1 MGKLNLSIAINLLTQ
16 GVSRGAQ
23 QVQNTFKKL
32 KSSITSTLGNLGIG
46 LGLGSFFTSMVN
58 AGRSFEDAMARVR
71 AVSNAAGSDF
81 RKMREEAIKMGANT
95 KYSATE
101 AANALENLTRNGLS
115 AADAT
120 AALSKNL
127 EFAQAN
133 SIELAMGADIL
144 TNTMNEFGL
153 KVSDLGKISDILSS
167 TAAHSATNVELLG
180 DALTNAAPLA
190 QNCGIGIQETNA
202 ALGTLANVGIK
213 GADAGTALR
222 QFFLGLSHDTP
233 QGSKALAKYGL
244 VINQT
249 TLQAEGLQ
257 KTLEKMSKSGIG
269 RDNNALSDVFGSRA
283 FAGAASLINNYDK
296 FVSMN
301 KTLAQSSGETSRMF
315 GQSTGV
321 MENDIKSLQSA
332 WEHFQ
337 IMFFDSS
344 ETMFTAPV
352 EALTAFVRFA
362 ANNLSTLA
370 SAIIAIFGGIKLSKW
385 FGELKAAFSG
395 AASASVKAMKT
406 AHAKVLALQR
416 ERVRIEKQVGTLSA
430 SIAKATGEEK
440 IYYET
445 LYQQKKRELEANG
458 IATQK
463 AMAAESVAIQRAAQM
478 QTLTGWRATWASIKA
493 GFASMGKAI
502 KGVFAS
508 IKWMAIIE
516 AIMEIVSGVGRIIKM
531 WRGAK
536 GIVKDYN
543 AEIAKSSHSQEITQ
557 LEQLQ
562 RRLNENKNN
571 QKVIPHIIAEVNK
584 ALGTSYTR
592 YQDVNKALT
601 EKIRLLKQAA
611 EIEGAQRAITDLE
624 QNNAEILA
632 RQGVGSGEELTAKGQ
647 KTYPHGRNGFN
658 FNKEAWGDTFKYF
671 FGGLT
676 GQHSVYTD
684 LGQYREN
691 SQAIGIL
698 QKRLDGLVNQTT
710 TATPS
715 AGGGNAV
722 DTKTDPSAG
731 GGNTANTKTDPLVEE
746 YEQTVKSYNEQM
758 RKLNAQL
765 AAGYITTSE
774 YLQNL
779 RDLNR
784 ETVIDIAAS
793 KNVKLTQ
800 SAFAASIA
808 KAVKEEPSDT
818 LIKFN
823 EITEE
828 LSQKE
833 KEFQTGLDNGIESAD
848 TLTDGLRE
856 AYLSAIRAASSLDG
870 LSDSQKG
877 MVNGW
882 RTQLTMLQT
891 PAVTAGR
898 DKTFDYKKT
907 KKEKLELDLDDA
919 KSQLQELEEK
929 AKDSFGV
936 LDAEIERLRKK
947 KVSLSE
953 ALKLEELREDVGR
966 LKRETFDNLFEPFD
980 NLDSIKDSVQSLIET
995 INSPNTDGW
1004 EKFIAILQTLKN
1016 VIDGMLDAVDSI
1028 KQIKEAFAS
1037 LKQAKEAEAAA
1048 DTQTKGVEV
1057 ANAKKKSAAAETASE
1072 VKQAKA
1078 KGDVAAN
1085 TAEAASGAAASAAEL
1100 PFPANIIAIGA
1111 AISTVMSLM
1120 ASLKHF
1126 AGGGIVQGNPFDRSI
1141 AAVSDGEMI
1150 LNGGQQRNLWR
1161 AIRTGNFGGGGVTE
1175 VVLRAHGRDLVG
1187 VLKNQNNKMGRI

>member
-23 QVQNTFKKL
+23 QVKNTFKKL

-81 RKMREEAIKMGANT
+81 RKMRDEAVKMGANT

-296 FVSMN
+296 FVTMN

-321 MENDIKSLQSA
+321 MENDIKSLESA

-385 FGELKAAFSG
+385 FGELKAASAG

-508 IKWMAIIE
+508 IKLMVIIE
-516 AIMEIVSGVGRIIKM
+516 AIMEIVSGVGRIIKL

-543 AEIAKSSHSQEITQ
+543 AEIAKSSHTQEITQ

-592 YQDVNKALT
+592 YQDINKALT
-601 EKIRLLKQAA
+601 EKIQLLKKAA
-611 EIEGAQRAITDLE
+611 EIEGVQRAISDLE
-624 QNNAEILA
+624 QKNSEILG
-632 RQGVGSGEELTAKGQ
+632 RQGVGSGEELHNKF
-647 KTYPHGRNGFN
+647 NGIYRPDGTSSSIG
-658 FNKEAWGDTFKYF
+658 AYWGDTFKYY

-676 GQHSVYTD
+676 GQHSLLADTKRYD
-684 LGQYREN
+684 DN
-691 SQAIGIL
+691 SRAIGIL
-698 QKRLDGLVNQTT
+698 EKRLDGIWDKQTT
-710 TATPS
+710 ATSHGETPTHTATATPS
-715 AGGGNAV
+715 AGGGNTGN
-722 DTKTDPSAG
+722 TKTDPS
-731 GGNTANTKTDPLVEE
+731 VEE
-746 YEQTVKSYNEQM
+746 YEQTVSNYNEQL
-758 RKLNAQL
+758 RKLKAQL

-784 ETVIDIAAS
+784 ETAIDIAAS

-833 KEFQTGLDNGIESAD
+833 KEFQAGLDNGIESAD
-848 TLTDGLRE
+848 TLTDGLRD

-907 KKEKLELDLDDA
+907 KKEKLELDLDEA

-936 LDAEIERLRKK
+936 LDAEIEKLRKK

-953 ALKLEELREDVGR
+953 ALKLEELREDVKR
-966 LKRETFDNLFEPFD
+966 LRRETFDSLFEPFE
-980 NLDSIKDSVQSLIET
+980 NLDNIKDSVQGLIET

-1004 EKFIAILQTLKN
+1004 EKFIAILQTLKS
-1016 VIDGMLDAVDSI
+1016 VIDGMVDTVDSI
-1028 KQIKEAFAS
+1028 NKIEEAFTS
-1037 LKQAKEAEAAA
+1037 LKGAKEAEALA
-1048 DTQTKGVEV
+1048 DTKGTDTEVE
-1057 ANAKKKSAAAETASE
+1057 NASAKSTAAAASAAAAATSAGTE
-1072 VKQAKA
+1072 
-1078 KGDVAAN
+1078 VAAN
-1085 TAEAASGAAASAAEL
+1085 TASAASSAAKGAAEL
-1100 PFPANIIAIGA
+1100 PFPANIIAIAGA
-1111 AISTVMSLM
+1111 ITSVLGIM

-1187 VLKNQNNKMGRI
+1187 VLKNQNNKMGKI

>member
-321 MENDIKSLQSA
+321 MENDIKSLESA

-385 FGELKAAFSG
+385 FGELKAASAS

-416 ERVRIEKQVGTLSA
+416 ERVRIEKQVGALSA

-463 AMAAESVAIQRAAQM
+463 AMAAESVAIQRASQM

-543 AEIAKSSHSQEITQ
+543 AEIAKSSHTQEITQ

-562 RRLNENKNN
+562 RRLNENKKN
-571 QKVIPHIIAEVNK
+571 QKAIPPIIAEVNK

-611 EIEGAQRAITDLE
+611 EIEGVQRAITDLE
-624 QNNAEILA
+624 QKNSEILA
-632 RQGVGSGEELTAKGQ
+632 RQGVSSEAELKGQ
-647 KTYPHGRNGFN
+647 FDKT
-658 FNKEAWGDTFKYF
+658 KEFGAGVKDFFKWT
-671 FGGLT
+671 FGGLF
-676 GQHSVYTD
+676 GKHSVAAD
-684 LGQYREN
+684 WKRFKNNNEAKGVLE
-691 SQAIGIL
+691 
-698 QKRLDGLVNQTT
+698 KRLDGLVKQST

-722 DTKTDPSAG
+722 DTKTTPSG
-731 GGNTANTKTDPLVEE
+731 GGGNTKTDPLVEE
-746 YEQTVKSYNEQM
+746 YEQTVKNYNEQL
-758 RKLNAQL
+758 RKLKAQL

-774 YLQNL
+774 YLQSL

-784 ETVIDIAAS
+784 ETAIDIAAS
-793 KNVKLTQ
+793 KNSKLTQ
-800 SAFAASIA
+800 SKFAASIA

-848 TLTDGLRE
+848 TLTDGLRD

-882 RTQLTMLQT
+882 RTQLTLLQT

-907 KKEKLELDLDDA
+907 KREKLELDLDEA

-936 LDAEIERLRKK
+936 LDAEIERMRKK

-1028 KQIKEAFAS
+1028 KQIEEAFAS
-1037 LKQAKEAEAAA
+1037 LKQAKEVEAAA
-1048 DTQTKGVEV
+1048 DTRTTGVEV
-1057 ANAKKKSAAAETASE
+1057 ANAATKSAAAATASG
-1072 VKQAKA
+1072 VKQATA
-1078 KGDVAAN
+1078 AGDVAAN

-1111 AISTVMSLM
+1111 AIATVMSLM

-1187 VLKNQNNKMGRI
+1187 VLKNQNNKMGKI

>member
-81 RKMREEAIKMGANT
+81 RKMREEAVKMGANT

-321 MENDIKSLQSA
+321 MENDIKSLESA

-385 FGELKAAFSG
+385 FGELKAASAG
-395 AASASVKAMKT
+395 AASASVKSMKT

-516 AIMEIVSGVGRIIKM
+516 AIMEIVSGIGRIIKL

-536 GIVKDYN
+536 SIVKDYN
-543 AEIAKSSHSQEITQ
+543 AEIAKSSHTQEITQ

-571 QKVIPHIIAEVNK
+571 QKAIPPIIAEVNK

-611 EIEGAQRAITDLE
+611 EIEGVQRAITDLE
-624 QNNAEILA
+624 QKNSEILA
-632 RQGVGSGEELTAKGQ
+632 RQGVSSEAELKGQ
-647 KTYPHGRNGFN
+647 FDKT
-658 FNKEAWGDTFKYF
+658 KEFGAGVKDFFKWT
-671 FGGLT
+671 FGGLF
-676 GQHSVYTD
+676 GKHSVAAD
-684 LGQYREN
+684 WKRFKNNNEAKGVLE
-691 SQAIGIL
+691 
-698 QKRLDGLVNQTT
+698 KRLDGLVKQST

-722 DTKTDPSAG
+722 DTKTTPSGG
-731 GGNTANTKTDPLVEE
+731 GGNTKTDSLVEE
-746 YEQTVKSYNEQM
+746 YEQTVKSYNEQL
-758 RKLNAQL
+758 RKLKAQL

-784 ETVIDIAAS
+784 ETAIDIVSS
-793 KNVKLTQ
+793 KNAKLKQ
-800 SAFAASIA
+800 SAFAESIA

-833 KEFQTGLDNGIESAD
+833 KEFQAGLDNGIESAD

-882 RTQLTMLQT
+882 RTQLTLLQT

-907 KKEKLELDLDDA
+907 KREKLELDLDEA

-936 LDAEIERLRKK
+936 LDAEIERMRKK

-966 LKRETFDNLFEPFD
+966 LKRETFDNLFEPFN

-1028 KQIKEAFAS
+1028 KQIEEAFAS

-1048 DTQTKGVEV
+1048 DTKTTGVEV
-1057 ANAKKKSAAAETASE
+1057 TNTENMSAAAETALG
-1072 VKQAKA
+1072 VKKA
-1078 KGDVAAN
+1078 AAEGDVAAN
-1085 TAEAASGAAASAAEL
+1085 TAKAASGAAASASEL

-1111 AISTVMSLM
+1111 AIATVMSLM

-1187 VLKNQNNKMGRI
+1187 VLKNQNNKMGKI

>member
-81 RKMREEAIKMGANT
+81 RKMREEAVKMGANT

-296 FVSMN
+296 FVTMN
-301 KTLAQSSGETSRMF
+301 KTLAQSGGETSRMF

-321 MENDIKSLQSA
+321 MENDIKSLESA

-385 FGELKAAFSG
+385 FGELKAASAS

-430 SIAKATGEEK
+430 NIAKATGEEK

-478 QTLTGWRATWASIKA
+478 QTLTGWRATWASIKS

-508 IKWMAIIE
+508 IKWMVIIE

-571 QKVIPHIIAEVNK
+571 QKAIPPIIAEVNK
-584 ALGTSYTR
+584 ALGTSYSR

-611 EIEGAQRAITDLE
+611 EIEGVQRAITDLE

-632 RQGVGSGEELTAKGQ
+632 RQGVGSGEELTTKVQ

-671 FGGLT
+671 FGGMT
-676 GQHSVYTD
+676 GQHSVYAD
-684 LGQYREN
+684 SGLYREN
-691 SQAIGIL
+691 SKAIGIL
-698 QKRLDGLVNQTT
+698 QKRLDGLVKQSTP
-710 TATPS
+710 AAPS
-715 AGGGNAV
+715 ASGGNTV

-731 GGNTANTKTDPLVEE
+731 GGNTGNTKTDPLVEE
-746 YEQTVKSYNEQM
+746 YEQTVKSYNEQL
-758 RKLNAQL
+758 RKLKAQL

-784 ETVIDIAAS
+784 ETAIDIASS

-808 KAVKEEPSDT
+808 KAVKEEPGDT

-833 KEFQTGLDNGIESAD
+833 KEFQAGLDNGIESAD

-882 RTQLTMLQT
+882 RTQLTLLQT

-907 KKEKLELDLDDA
+907 KREKLELDLDEA

-936 LDAEIERLRKK
+936 LDTEIERLRKK

-966 LKRETFDNLFEPFD
+966 LKRETFDNLFEPFN

-1028 KQIKEAFAS
+1028 KQIEEAFAS

-1048 DTQTKGVEV
+1048 DTQTTGVEV
-1057 ANAKKKSAAAETASE
+1057 ANAATKSAAAATASG
-1072 VKQAKA
+1072 VKQATA
-1078 KGDVAAN
+1078 AGDVAAN

-1111 AISTVMSLM
+1111 AIATVMSLM

-1187 VLKNQNNKMGRI
+1187 VLKNQNNKMGKI

>member
-23 QVQNTFKKL
+23 QVKDTFKKL

-385 FGELKAAFSG
+385 FGELKAASAS

-416 ERVRIEKQVGTLSA
+416 ERVRIEKQVSTLSA

-536 GIVKDYN
+536 GIVEDYN

-562 RRLNENKNN
+562 RRLNENKRN
-571 QKVIPHIIAEVNK
+571 QKAIPPIIAEVNK

-611 EIEGAQRAITDLE
+611 EIEGVQRAITDLE
-624 QNNAEILA
+624 QKNSEILA
-632 RQGVGSGEELTAKGQ
+632 RQGVSSEAELKGQ
-647 KTYPHGRNGFN
+647 FDKT
-658 FNKEAWGDTFKYF
+658 KEFGAGVKDFFKWT
-671 FGGLT
+671 FGGLF
-676 GQHSVYTD
+676 GKHSVAAD
-684 LGQYREN
+684 WKRFKNNNEAKGVLE
-691 SQAIGIL
+691 
-698 QKRLDGLVNQTT
+698 KRLDGLVKQST

-715 AGGGNAV
+715 AGGGNTV

-746 YEQTVKSYNEQM
+746 YEQTVKNYNEQL
-758 RKLNAQL
+758 RKLKAQL

-784 ETVIDIAAS
+784 ETAIDIAAS

-833 KEFQTGLDNGIESAD
+833 KEFQAGLDNGIESAD
-848 TLTDGLRE
+848 TLTDGLRD

-907 KKEKLELDLDDA
+907 KKEKLELDLDEA

-966 LKRETFDNLFEPFD
+966 LRREAFDNLFEPFN

-1016 VIDGMLDAVDSI
+1016 VIDGMMDAVDSI
-1028 KQIKEAFAS
+1028 KQIEEAFAS

-1048 DTQTKGVEV
+1048 DTQTTGVEV
-1057 ANAKKKSAAAETASE
+1057 ANAATKSAAAATASG
-1072 VKQAKA
+1072 VKQATA
-1078 KGDVAAN
+1078 AGDVAAN

-1111 AISTVMSLM
+1111 AIATVMSLM

-1187 VLKNQNNKMGRI
+1187 VLKNQNNKMGKI

>member
-81 RKMREEAIKMGANT
+81 RKMREEAVKMGANT

-296 FVSMN
+296 FVTMN
-301 KTLAQSSGETSRMF
+301 KTLAQSGGETSRMF

-321 MENDIKSLQSA
+321 MENDIKSLESA
-332 WEHFQ
+332 WEHFH

-385 FGELKAAFSG
+385 FGELKAASAS

-430 SIAKATGEEK
+430 NIAKATGEEK

-478 QTLTGWRATWASIKA
+478 QTLTGWRATWASIKS

-508 IKWMAIIE
+508 IKWMVIIE

-571 QKVIPHIIAEVNK
+571 QKAIPPIIAEVNK
-584 ALGTSYTR
+584 ALGTSYSR

-611 EIEGAQRAITDLE
+611 EIEGVQRAITDLE

-632 RQGVGSGEELTAKGQ
+632 RQGVGSGEELTTKVQ

-671 FGGLT
+671 FGGMT
-676 GQHSVYTD
+676 GQHSVYAD
-684 LGQYREN
+684 SGLYREN
-691 SQAIGIL
+691 SKAIGIL
-698 QKRLDGLVNQTT
+698 QMRLDGLVKQSTP
-710 TATPS
+710 AAPS
-715 AGGGNAV
+715 ASGGNTV

-731 GGNTANTKTDPLVEE
+731 GGNTGNTKTDPLVEE
-746 YEQTVKSYNEQM
+746 YEQTVKSYNEQL
-758 RKLNAQL
+758 RKLKAQL

-784 ETVIDIAAS
+784 ETAIDIASS

-808 KAVKEEPSDT
+808 KAVKEEPGDT

-833 KEFQTGLDNGIESAD
+833 KEFQAGLDNGIESAD

-882 RTQLTMLQT
+882 RTQLTLLQT

-907 KKEKLELDLDDA
+907 KREKLELDLDEA

-936 LDAEIERLRKK
+936 LDTEIERLRKK

-966 LKRETFDNLFEPFD
+966 LKRETFDNLFEPFN

-1028 KQIKEAFAS
+1028 KQIEEAFAS

-1048 DTQTKGVEV
+1048 DTQTTGVEV
-1057 ANAKKKSAAAETASE
+1057 ANAATKSAAAATASG
-1072 VKQAKA
+1072 VKQATA
-1078 KGDVAAN
+1078 AGDVAAN

-1111 AISTVMSLM
+1111 AIATVMSLM

-1187 VLKNQNNKMGRI
+1187 VLKNQNNKMGKI

>member
-81 RKMREEAIKMGANT
+81 RKMREEAVKMGANT

-296 FVSMN
+296 FVTMN
-301 KTLAQSSGETSRMF
+301 KTLAQSGGETSRMF

-321 MENDIKSLQSA
+321 MENDIKSLESA

-385 FGELKAAFSG
+385 FGELKAASAS

-430 SIAKATGEEK
+430 NIAKATGEEK

-478 QTLTGWRATWASIKA
+478 QTLTGWRATWASIKS

-508 IKWMAIIE
+508 IKWMVIIE

-571 QKVIPHIIAEVNK
+571 QKAIPPIIAEVNK
-584 ALGTSYTR
+584 ALGTSYSR

-611 EIEGAQRAITDLE
+611 EIEGVQRAITDLE

-632 RQGVGSGEELTAKGQ
+632 RQGVGSGEELTTKVQ

-671 FGGLT
+671 FGGMT
-676 GQHSVYTD
+676 GQHSVYAD
-684 LGQYREN
+684 SGLYREN
-691 SQAIGIL
+691 SKAIGIL
-698 QKRLDGLVNQTT
+698 QKRLDGLVKQSTP
-710 TATPS
+710 AAPS
-715 AGGGNAV
+715 ASGGNTV

-731 GGNTANTKTDPLVEE
+731 GGNTGNTKTDPLVEE
-746 YEQTVKSYNEQM
+746 YEQTVKSYNEQL
-758 RKLNAQL
+758 RKLKAQL

-784 ETVIDIAAS
+784 ETAIDIASS

-808 KAVKEEPSDT
+808 KAVKEEPGDT

-833 KEFQTGLDNGIESAD
+833 KEFQAGLDNGIESAD

-882 RTQLTMLQT
+882 RTQLTLLQT

-907 KKEKLELDLDDA
+907 KREKLELDLDEA

-936 LDAEIERLRKK
+936 LDTEIERLRKK

-966 LKRETFDNLFEPFD
+966 LKSETFDNLFEPFN

-1028 KQIKEAFAS
+1028 KQIEEAFAS

-1048 DTQTKGVEV
+1048 DTQTTGVEV
-1057 ANAKKKSAAAETASE
+1057 ANAATKSAAAATASG
-1072 VKQAKA
+1072 VKQATA
-1078 KGDVAAN
+1078 AGDVAAN

-1111 AISTVMSLM
+1111 AIATVMSLM

-1187 VLKNQNNKMGRI
+1187 VLKNQNNKMGKI

>member
-115 AADAT
+115 AADAA

-144 TNTMNEFGL
+144 TNTMNEFGM

-296 FVSMN
+296 FVTMN

-321 MENDIKSLQSA
+321 MENDIKSLESA

-362 ANNLSTLA
+362 ANNLATLA

-385 FGELKAAFSG
+385 FGELKAASAS

-416 ERVRIEKQVGTLSA
+416 ERVRIEKQVASLSA

-458 IATQK
+458 ISTQK

-508 IKWMAIIE
+508 IKWMVIIE

-536 GIVKDYN
+536 GIVEDYN

-571 QKVIPHIIAEVNK
+571 QKAIPPIIAEVNK

-611 EIEGAQRAITDLE
+611 EIEGVQRAITDLE

-632 RQGVGSGEELTAKGQ
+632 RQGVGSGEELKGQ
-647 KTYPHGRNGFN
+647 FDKVKHEFGANIKDF
-658 FNKEAWGDTFKYF
+658 FKWT
-671 FGGLT
+671 FGGLY
-676 GQHSVYTD
+676 GGHSVSADWKRYKNNNEAKD
-684 LGQYREN
+684 
-691 SQAIGIL
+691 IL
-698 QKRLDGLVNQTT
+698 QKRLDSLVKQSTP
-710 TATPS
+710 ADPS
-715 AGGGNAV
+715 ASGGNTV

-731 GGNTANTKTDPLVEE
+731 GGNTGNTMADPLVEE
-746 YEQTVKSYNEQM
+746 YEQTVKSYNEQL
-758 RKLNAQL
+758 RKLKAQL

-793 KNVKLTQ
+793 KNSKLTQ

-808 KAVKEEPSDT
+808 KAVNEEPSDS

-823 EITEE
+823 QITEE

-833 KEFQTGLDNGIESAD
+833 KEFQAGLDNGIESAD

-882 RTQLTMLQT
+882 RTQLTLLQT

-907 KKEKLELDLDDA
+907 KREKLELDLDEA

-936 LDAEIERLRKK
+936 LDTEIERLRKK

-966 LKRETFDNLFEPFD
+966 LKRETFDNLFEPFN

-1028 KQIKEAFAS
+1028 KQIEEAFAS

-1048 DTQTKGVEV
+1048 DTQTTGVEV
-1057 ANAKKKSAAAETASE
+1057 ANAATKSAAAATASG
-1072 VKQAKA
+1072 VKQATA
-1078 KGDVAAN
+1078 AGDVAAN

-1111 AISTVMSLM
+1111 AIATVMSLM

-1187 VLKNQNNKMGRI
+1187 VLKNQNNKMGKI

>member
-321 MENDIKSLQSA
+321 MENDIKSLESA

-385 FGELKAAFSG
+385 FGELKAASAS
-395 AASASVKAMKT
+395 AASASVKSMKT

-416 ERVRIEKQVGTLSA
+416 ERVRIEKQVGALSA

-463 AMAAESVAIQRAAQM
+463 AMAAESVAIQRASQM

-543 AEIAKSSHSQEITQ
+543 AEIAKSSHTQEITQ

-562 RRLNENKNN
+562 RRLNENKKN
-571 QKVIPHIIAEVNK
+571 QKAIPPIIAEVNK

-611 EIEGAQRAITDLE
+611 EIEGVQRAITDLE
-624 QNNAEILA
+624 QKNSEILA
-632 RQGVGSGEELTAKGQ
+632 RQGVSSEAELKGQ
-647 KTYPHGRNGFN
+647 FDKT
-658 FNKEAWGDTFKYF
+658 KEFGAGVKDFFKWT
-671 FGGLT
+671 FGGLF
-676 GQHSVYTD
+676 GKHSVAAD
-684 LGQYREN
+684 WKRFKNNNEAKGVLE
-691 SQAIGIL
+691 
-698 QKRLDGLVNQTT
+698 KRLDGLVKQST

-722 DTKTDPSAG
+722 DTKTTPSG
-731 GGNTANTKTDPLVEE
+731 GGGNTKTDPLVEE
-746 YEQTVKSYNEQM
+746 YEQTVKNYNEQL
-758 RKLNAQL
+758 RKLKAQL

-774 YLQNL
+774 YLQSL

-784 ETVIDIAAS
+784 ETAIDIAAS
-793 KNVKLTQ
+793 KNSKLTQ
-800 SAFAASIA
+800 SKFAASIA

-848 TLTDGLRE
+848 TLTDGLRD

-882 RTQLTMLQT
+882 RTQLTLLQT

-907 KKEKLELDLDDA
+907 KREKLELDLDEA

-936 LDAEIERLRKK
+936 LDAEIERMRKK

-1028 KQIKEAFAS
+1028 KQIEEAFAS
-1037 LKQAKEAEAAA
+1037 LKQAKEVEAAA
-1048 DTQTKGVEV
+1048 DTRTTGVEV
-1057 ANAKKKSAAAETASE
+1057 ANAATKSAAAATASG
-1072 VKQAKA
+1072 VKQATA
-1078 KGDVAAN
+1078 AGDVAAN

-1111 AISTVMSLM
+1111 AIATVMSLM

-1187 VLKNQNNKMGRI
+1187 VLKNQNNKMGKI

>member
-81 RKMREEAIKMGANT
+81 RKMRDEAIKMGANT

-153 KVSDLGKISDILSS
+153 KVSDLGSISDILSS

-257 KTLEKMSKSGIG
+257 ATLEKMSKSGIG

-296 FVSMN
+296 FVTMN
-301 KTLAQSSGETSRMF
+301 KTLSQSSGETSRMF

-321 MENDIKSLQSA
+321 MENDIKSLESA

-362 ANNLSTLA
+362 ANNLSALA

-385 FGELKAAFSG
+385 FGELKAASAG
-395 AASASVKAMKT
+395 AASASVKSMKT

-416 ERVRIEKQVGTLSA
+416 ERLRIEKQISSLSA

-445 LYQQKKRELEANG
+445 LYHQKKRELDANG

-463 AMAAESVAIQRAAQM
+463 AMAAESVAIQRASQM
-478 QTLTGWRATWASIKA
+478 QTLTGWRATWASVKA

-508 IKWMAIIE
+508 IKWMAILE
-516 AIMEIVSGVGRIIKM
+516 AIMEIASGIGRIVKM

-536 GIVKDYN
+536 GIVEDYN

-571 QKVIPHIIAEVNK
+571 QKAIPPIIDAANK
-584 ALGTSYTR
+584 ALGTSYSR
-592 YQDVNKALT
+592 YEDVNNALR

-611 EIEGAQRAITDLE
+611 EIEGVQRAISDLE

-632 RQGVGSGEELTAKGQ
+632 RQGVGSGDELNQ
-647 KTYPHGRNGFN
+647 KLKKIYPHGKNGFN

-676 GQHSVYTD
+676 GQHSAYTD
-684 LGQYREN
+684 SGLYNEN
-691 SQAIGIL
+691 NKAIDIL
-698 QKRLDGLVNQTT
+698 EKRLDGLLANQTST
-710 TATPS
+710 TPKGGKPPHTDNPTPP
-715 AGGGNAV
+715 AGGGATGKSKS
-722 DTKTDPSAG
+722 DRLQD
-731 GGNTANTKTDPLVEE
+731 E
-746 YEQTVKSYNEQM
+746 YEQTVKSYNEQL
-758 RKLNAQL
+758 RKLEAQL
-765 AAGYITTSE
+765 AAGYVTTSE
-774 YLQNL
+774 YLQAL

-784 ETVIDIAAS
+784 ETAVDIAAS

-800 SAFAASIA
+800 SEFAASIA

-828 LSQKE
+828 LSRKE
-833 KEFQTGLDNGIESAD
+833 KEFQAGLDNGIESAD

-870 LSDSQKG
+870 LSESQKG
-877 MVNGW
+877 EVNGW

-891 PAVTAGR
+891 PTVTAGR

-907 KKEKLELDLDDA
+907 KREKLELDLDDA

-936 LDAEIERLRKK
+936 LDAEIEKLRKK

-953 ALKLEELREDVGR
+953 ALKLEELREDVKR
-966 LKRETFDNLFEPFD
+966 LRRETFDSLFEPFE
-980 NLDSIKDSVQSLIET
+980 NLDNIKDSVQGLIET

-1004 EKFIAILQTLKN
+1004 EKFIAILQTLKS
-1016 VIDGMLDAVDSI
+1016 VIDGMVDTVDSI
-1028 KQIKEAFAS
+1028 NKVEEAFAS
-1037 LKQAKEAEAAA
+1037 LKGAKEAEALA
-1048 DTQTKGVEV
+1048 DSKATDTEV
-1057 ANAKKKSAAAETASE
+1057 ANSAAKSTAAAASAAATAAGAGTE
-1072 VKQAKA
+1072 
-1078 KGDVAAN
+1078 VAAN
-1085 TAEAASGAAASAAEL
+1085 TASAASSAADGAAKL
-1100 PFPANIIAIGA
+1100 PFPANIIAIAGA
-1111 AISTVMSLM
+1111 ITSVLGIM

-1126 AGGGIVQGNPFDRSI
+1126 AGGGIFKGQPFDRSI

-1150 LNGGQQRNLWR
+1150 LNGSQQNNLWR
-1161 AIRTGNFGGGGVTE
+1161 AIKTGNFGGGASNVTF
-1175 VVLRAHGRDLVG
+1175 RIRGRDLEG
-1187 VLKNQNNKMGRI
+1187 VLKNQQNKMAKI

>member
-81 RKMREEAIKMGANT
+81 TKMREEAIKMGANT

-115 AADAT
+115 AADAA

-321 MENDIKSLQSA
+321 MENDIKSLESA

-385 FGELKAAFSG
+385 FGELKAASAG

-463 AMAAESVAIQRAAQM
+463 AMAAESVAIQRASQM
-478 QTLTGWRATWASIKA
+478 QTLTGWRATWASVKA

-508 IKWMAIIE
+508 IKWMVIIE
-516 AIMEIVSGVGRIIKM
+516 AIMEIVSGVGRIIKL

-543 AEIAKSSHSQEITQ
+543 AEIAKSTHNEEITQ
-557 LEQLQ
+557 LEQIQ

-584 ALGTSYTR
+584 ELGTSYTR

-611 EIEGAQRAITDLE
+611 EIEGVQRAITDLE

-632 RQGVGSGEELTAKGQ
+632 RQGVGSGEELTAKVQ

-676 GQHSVYTD
+676 GQHSLYTD
-684 LGQYREN
+684 SGQYREN

-698 QKRLDGLVNQTT
+698 QKRLDGLVKQST

-731 GGNTANTKTDPLVEE
+731 GGNTKTDPLVEE

-758 RKLNAQL
+758 SKLKAQL

-784 ETVIDIAAS
+784 ETAIDIAAS
-793 KNVKLTQ
+793 KNSKLTQ

-833 KEFQTGLDNGIESAD
+833 KEFQAGLDNGIESAD
-848 TLTDGLRE
+848 TLTDGLRD

-907 KKEKLELDLDDA
+907 KREKLELDLDEA
-919 KSQLQELEEK
+919 KAQLQELEEK

-936 LDAEIERLRKK
+936 LDAEIEKLRKK

-953 ALKLEELREDVGR
+953 ALKLEELREDVKR
-966 LKRETFDNLFEPFD
+966 LRRETFDSLFEPFE
-980 NLDSIKDSVQSLIET
+980 NLDNIKDSVQGLIET

-1004 EKFIAILQTLKN
+1004 EKFIVILQTLKS
-1016 VIDGMLDAVDSI
+1016 VIDGMVDTVDSI
-1028 KQIKEAFAS
+1028 NKIEEAFTS
-1037 LKQAKEAEAAA
+1037 LKGAKEAEALADKKGTDTEVENSAEKSTAA
-1048 DTQTKGVEV
+1048 
-1057 ANAKKKSAAAETASE
+1057 AASAAAAATSAGTE
-1072 VKQAKA
+1072 
-1078 KGDVAAN
+1078 VAAN
-1085 TAEAASGAAASAAEL
+1085 TASAASSAAKSAAEL
-1100 PFPANIIAIGA
+1100 PFPANIIAIAGA
-1111 AISTVMSLM
+1111 ITSVLGIM

-1175 VVLRAHGRDLVG
+1175 VILRAHGRDLVG
-1187 VLKNQNNKMGRI
+1187 VLKNQNNKMGKI

>member
-153 KVSDLGKISDILSS
+153 KVSDLGQISDILSS

-233 QGSKALAKYGL
+233 QGAKALAKYGL
-244 VINQT
+244 AINQT
-249 TLQAEGLQ
+249 TLQADGLQ

-296 FVSMN
+296 FVTMN

-344 ETMFTAPV
+344 ETMFTVPV

-385 FGELKAAFSG
+385 FGELKAASAG

-430 SIAKATGEEK
+430 NIAKATGEEK

-508 IKWMAIIE
+508 IKWMVIIE
-516 AIMEIVSGVGRIIKM
+516 AIMEIVSGIGRIIKM

-571 QKVIPHIIAEVNK
+571 QKAIPPIIAEVNK

-611 EIEGAQRAITDLE
+611 EIEGVQRAITDLE
-624 QNNAEILA
+624 QKNSEILA
-632 RQGVGSGEELTAKGQ
+632 RQGVSSEAELKGQ
-647 KTYPHGRNGFN
+647 FDKT
-658 FNKEAWGDTFKYF
+658 KEFGAGVKDFFKWT
-671 FGGLT
+671 FGGLF
-676 GQHSVYTD
+676 GKHSVAAD
-684 LGQYREN
+684 WKRFKNNNEAKGVLE
-691 SQAIGIL
+691 
-698 QKRLDGLVNQTT
+698 KRLDGLVKQST

-722 DTKTDPSAG
+722 DIKTDPSAG
-731 GGNTANTKTDPLVEE
+731 GGNTKTDPLVEE
-746 YEQTVKSYNEQM
+746 YEQTVKSYNEQL
-758 RKLNAQL
+758 RKLKAQL

-784 ETVIDIAAS
+784 ETVIDIVAS

-833 KEFQTGLDNGIESAD
+833 KEFQAGLDNGIESAD
-848 TLTDGLRE
+848 TLTDGLRD
-856 AYLSAIRAASSLDG
+856 AYLSAIRAASSLNG

-907 KKEKLELDLDDA
+907 KREKLELDLDEA

-936 LDAEIERLRKK
+936 LDAEIERMRKK

-966 LKRETFDNLFEPFD
+966 LKRETFDNLFEPFN

-1028 KQIKEAFAS
+1028 KQIEEAFAS

-1048 DTQTKGVEV
+1048 DSRTTGIEV
-1057 ANAKKKSAAAETASE
+1057 ANAATKSAAAATASG
-1072 VKQAKA
+1072 VKQATA
-1078 KGDVAAN
+1078 AGDVAAN

-1111 AISTVMSLM
+1111 AIATVMSLM

-1187 VLKNQNNKMGRI
+1187 VLKNQNNKMGKI

>member
-153 KVSDLGKISDILSS
+153 KVSDLGNISDILSS

-257 KTLEKMSKSGIG
+257 NTLEKMSKSGIG

-296 FVSMN
+296 FVTMN

-321 MENDIKSLQSA
+321 MENDIKSLESA

-385 FGELKAAFSG
+385 FGELKAASAG

-416 ERVRIEKQVGTLSA
+416 ERVRIEKQVASLSA

-571 QKVIPHIIAEVNK
+571 QKAIPPLIDAANK
-584 ALGTSYTR
+584 ALGTSYSR
-592 YQDVNKALT
+592 YQDVNDALR

-611 EIEGAQRAITDLE
+611 EIEGVQRAISDLE

-632 RQGVGSGEELTAKGQ
+632 RQGVGSEAELKGQ
-647 KTYPHGRNGFN
+647 FEQVKHDIGANLKDFFKWTFGGLYGGHSVSADYKRFQN
-658 FNKEAWGDTFKYF
+658 NKEA
-671 FGGLT
+671 
-676 GQHSVYTD
+676 
-684 LGQYREN
+684 R
-691 SQAIGIL
+691 GIL
-698 QKRLDGLVNQTT
+698 EKRLDGLLATQ
-710 TATPS
+710 TATTPKGQPPTHTDKPTPP
-715 AGGGNAV
+715 AGG
-722 DTKTDPSAG
+722 SASG
-731 GGNTANTKTDPLVEE
+731 KSDRLQDE
-746 YEQTVKSYNEQM
+746 YEQTVKSYNEQL
-758 RKLNAQL
+758 RKLKAQL
-765 AAGYITTSE
+765 AAGYLTTSE
-774 YLQNL
+774 YLQAL

-784 ETVIDIAAS
+784 ETAVDIAAS

-828 LSQKE
+828 LAQKE
-833 KEFQTGLDNGIESAD
+833 KEFQAGLDNGIESAD

-877 MVNGW
+877 EVNGW

-891 PAVTAGR
+891 PTVTAGR
-898 DKTFDYKKT
+898 DKTFDYKRT
-907 KKEKLELDLDDA
+907 RKEKLELDLDEA

-936 LDAEIERLRKK
+936 LDAEIEKLRKK
-947 KVSLSE
+947 KVSLSD
-953 ALKLEELREDVGR
+953 ALKLEELREDVKR
-966 LKRETFDNLFEPFD
+966 LRREAFDSLFEPFENLD
-980 NLDSIKDSVQSLIET
+980 NLKDSVQSLIET

-1004 EKFIAILQTLKN
+1004 EKFIAILQTLKS
-1016 VIDGMLDAVDSI
+1016 VIDGMVDTVDSI
-1028 KQIKEAFAS
+1028 NKVEEAFAS
-1037 LKQAKEAEAAA
+1037 LKGAKEAEALA
-1048 DTQTKGVEV
+1048 DSKATTTEV
-1057 ANAKKKSAAAETASE
+1057 ANSSAKSTAAAASAAATAAGAGTE
-1072 VKQAKA
+1072 
-1078 KGDVAAN
+1078 VAAN
-1085 TAEAASGAAASAAEL
+1085 TASAASSAASGAAKL
-1100 PFPANIIAIGA
+1100 PFPANIIAIAGA
-1111 AISTVMSLM
+1111 ITSVLGIM

-1126 AGGGIVQGNPFDRSI
+1126 AGGGIFKGQPFDRSI

-1150 LNGGQQRNLWR
+1150 LNGSQQNNLWR
-1161 AIRTGNFGGGGVTE
+1161 AIKTGNFGGGASNVTF
-1175 VVLRAHGRDLVG
+1175 RIRGRDLEG
-1187 VLKNQNNKMGRI
+1187 VLKNQQNKMSKV

>member
-81 RKMREEAIKMGANT
+81 RKMRDEAVKMGANT

-190 QNCGIGIQETNA
+190 QNCGIGIRETNA

-321 MENDIKSLQSA
+321 MENDIKSLESA

-385 FGELKAAFSG
+385 FGELKAASAG
-395 AASASVKAMKT
+395 AASASVKSMKT

-430 SIAKATGEEK
+430 NIAKATGEEK

-458 IATQK
+458 VATQK

-508 IKWMAIIE
+508 IKWMVIIE
-516 AIMEIVSGVGRIIKM
+516 AIMEIVSGVGRIIKL

-543 AEIAKSSHSQEITQ
+543 AEIAKSSHTQEITQ

-571 QKVIPHIIAEVNK
+571 QKAIPPIIAEANK
-584 ALGTSYTR
+584 ALGASYTR
-592 YQDVNKALT
+592 YQDINKALT

-611 EIEGAQRAITDLE
+611 EIEGIQRAITDLE
-624 QNNAEILA
+624 QKNSEILG
-632 RQGVGSGEELTAKGQ
+632 RQGVGSGEEL
-647 KTYPHGRNGFN
+647 H
-658 FNKEAWGDTFKYF
+658 NKLKDIYRPDGTSSSIGAYWGDTFKYY

-676 GQHSVYTD
+676 GQHSVLADAKRY
-684 LGQYREN
+684 EN
-691 SQAIGIL
+691 NSRAKAIL
-698 QKRLDGLVNQTT
+698 QKRLDGLVKQS
-710 TATPS
+710 TP
-715 AGGGNAV
+715 A
-722 DTKTDPSAG
+722 DPSAG
-731 GGNTANTKTDPLVEE
+731 GGNTVDTKTTPSAGGGNTKTDPLVEE
-746 YEQTVKSYNEQM
+746 YDQTVKSYNEQL
-758 RKLNAQL
+758 RKLKAQL

-784 ETVIDIAAS
+784 ETAIDIAAS

-833 KEFQTGLDNGIESAD
+833 KEFQAGLDNGIESAD
-848 TLTDGLRE
+848 TLTDGLRD

-907 KKEKLELDLDDA
+907 KREKLELDLDEA

-966 LKRETFDNLFEPFD
+966 LKRETFDNLFEPFN

-1028 KQIKEAFAS
+1028 KQIEEAFAS

-1048 DTQTKGVEV
+1048 DTQTTGVEV
-1057 ANAKKKSAAAETASE
+1057 ANAATKSAAAATASG
-1072 VKQAKA
+1072 VKQATA
-1078 KGDVAAN
+1078 AGDVAAN

-1111 AISTVMSLM
+1111 AIATVMSLM

-1187 VLKNQNNKMGRI
+1187 VLKNQNNKMGKI

>member
-23 QVQNTFKKL
+23 QVKNTFKKL

-81 RKMREEAIKMGANT
+81 RKMREEAVKMGANT

-153 KVSDLGKISDILSS
+153 KVSDLGKISNILSS

-296 FVSMN
+296 FVTMN

-385 FGELKAAFSG
+385 FGELKAASAG
-395 AASASVKAMKT
+395 ATSVSVKSMKT
-406 AHAKVLALQR
+406 AHAKVMALQR

-508 IKWMAIIE
+508 IKWMVIIE

-543 AEIAKSSHSQEITQ
+543 AEIAKSSHTQEITQ

-571 QKVIPHIIAEVNK
+571 QKAIPPIIAEVNK

-611 EIEGAQRAITDLE
+611 EIEGVQRAISDLE

-632 RQGVGSGEELTAKGQ
+632 RQGVGSGEELKGQ
-647 KTYPHGRNGFN
+647 FDKVKHEFGANVKDF
-658 FNKEAWGDTFKYF
+658 FKWT
-671 FGGLT
+671 FGGLY
-676 GQHSVYTD
+676 GGHSVSADWKRYKN
-684 LGQYREN
+684 N
-691 SQAIGIL
+691 SEAKDIL
-698 QKRLDGLVNQTT
+698 QKRLDGLVRQST

-715 AGGGNAV
+715 AGGGKTV
-722 DTKTDPSAG
+722 DTKTTPSAG
-731 GGNTANTKTDPLVEE
+731 GGNTKTDPLVEE

-758 RKLNAQL
+758 SKLKAQL

-774 YLQNL
+774 YFQNL

-784 ETVIDIAAS
+784 ETAIDIAAS
-793 KNVKLTQ
+793 KNVKLIQ

-833 KEFQTGLDNGIESAD
+833 KEFQAGLDNGIESAD
-848 TLTDGLRE
+848 TLTDGLRD

-907 KKEKLELDLDDA
+907 KKEKLELDLDEA

-953 ALKLEELREDVGR
+953 ALKLEELREDVGM
-966 LKRETFDNLFEPFD
+966 LKRETFDNLFEPFN

-1004 EKFIAILQTLKN
+1004 EKFIAIFQTLKN

-1028 KQIKEAFAS
+1028 KQIEEAFAS
-1037 LKQAKEAEAAA
+1037 LKQAKQAEAAE
-1048 DTQTKGVEV
+1048 DIRT
-1057 ANAKKKSAAAETASE
+1057 TA
-1072 VKQAKA
+1072 VKQATA
-1078 KGDVAAN
+1078 ASDVAAN

-1187 VLKNQNNKMGRI
+1187 VLKNQNNKMGKI

>member
-1 MGKLNLSIAINLLTQ
+1 MAKLNLSIAINLLTQ
-16 GVSRGAQ
+16 GVSRAAQ

-58 AGRSFEDAMARVR
+58 AGRSFEDAMARVK
-71 AVSNAAGSDF
+71 AVSNAASSDF
-81 RKMREEAIKMGANT
+81 KKMRDEAIKMGANT

-133 SIELAMGADIL
+133 SIDLAMGADIL

-153 KVSDLGKISDILSS
+153 KVSDLGKISDTLSS

-180 DALTNAAPLA
+180 EALTNAAPLA

-233 QGSKALAKYGL
+233 QGAKALAKYGL
-244 VINQT
+244 AINQT
-249 TLQAEGLQ
+249 TLQADGLQ

-296 FVSMN
+296 FVTIN
-301 KTLAQSSGETSRMF
+301 KTLGASSGETSRMF
-315 GQSTGV
+315 GQSTGK
-321 MENDIKSLQSA
+321 MENDIKSLESA

-344 ETMFTAPV
+344 EGLFTAPV
-352 EALTAFVRFA
+352 EGLTSFVRFA

-385 FGELKAAFSG
+385 FGELKAASAS

-416 ERVRIEKQVGTLSA
+416 ERVRIEKQVASLSA

-478 QTLTGWRATWASIKA
+478 QTLTGWRATWANMKA
-493 GFASMGKAI
+493 GFASLGNAL

-508 IKWMAIIE
+508 IKWMVIIE
-516 AIMEIVSGVGRIIKM
+516 AIMQIASGVGRIIKL

-543 AEIAKSSHSQEITQ
+543 AEIAKSTHNEEITQ
-557 LEQLQ
+557 LEQIQ
-562 RRLNENKNN
+562 RRLNENKRN
-571 QKVIPHIIAEVNK
+571 QKAIPNIIAEANK
-584 ALGTSYTR
+584 ALGTSYSR
-592 YQDVNKALT
+592 YQDVNNALR
-601 EKIRLLKQAA
+601 EKIKLLKQAA
-611 EIEGAQRAITDLE
+611 QIEGVQRAISDLE
-624 QNNAEILA
+624 QKNSEILG
-632 RQGVGSGEELTAKGQ
+632 RQGVGSGAELHKKFKDIYRPDGTSSSIGA
-647 KTYPHGRNGFN
+647 Y
-658 FNKEAWGDTFKYF
+658 WGDTFKYY

-676 GQHSVYTD
+676 GQHSVLADTKRYED
-684 LGQYREN
+684 N
-691 SQAIGIL
+691 SRAIGIL
-698 QKRLDGLVNQTT
+698 EKRLDGILNKQTAAT
-710 TATPS
+710 SHGEAPAHTATATPS
-715 AGGGNAV
+715 SGV
-722 DTKTDPSAG
+722 
-731 GGNTANTKTDPLVEE
+731 GNTGNDKSDRTAEE
-746 YEQTVKSYNEQM
+746 YEQTVNSYNEQL
-758 RKLNAQL
+758 RKLKAQL
-765 AAGYITTSE
+765 GAGYITTSE

-784 ETVIDIAAS
+784 ETAIDIATS
-793 KNVKLTQ
+793 KNAKLKQ
-800 SAFAASIA
+800 SAFAESIA
-808 KAVKEEPSDT
+808 KAVKEEPSDS

-823 EITEE
+823 QITEE

-833 KEFQTGLDNGIESAD
+833 RAFQTGLDNGVESAD

-870 LSDSQKG
+870 LTDSQKG

-882 RTQLTMLQT
+882 RTQLALLQT
-891 PAVTAGR
+891 PDVTAGR
-898 DKTFDYKKT
+898 DKTFDYKRT
-907 KKEKLELDLDDA
+907 KKEKIELDLDDA
-919 KSQLQELEEK
+919 KAQLQELEEK
-929 AKDSFGV
+929 AKDSFGA

-947 KVSLSE
+947 KVSLSD
-953 ALKLEELREDVGR
+953 ALKLEELREDVSR
-966 LKRETFDNLFEPFD
+966 LKRESFDNLFTPLQD
-980 NLDSIKDSVQSLIET
+980 ADSIKDSIQNLIDV
-995 INSPNTDGW
+995 INSPDTDGW
-1004 EKFIAILQTLKN
+1004 EKLISVFETLKN
-1016 VIDGMLDAVDSI
+1016 VVDGLLDTVDSI
-1028 KQIKEAFAS
+1028 KKIQEVFS
-1037 LKQAKEAEAAA
+1037 ELKAAKEEEAAA
-1048 DTQTKGVEV
+1048 DTTTTNHEV
-1057 ANAKKKSAAAETASE
+1057 ANAAKKSAAAAASSAVTSTA
-1072 VKQAKA
+1072 AA
-1078 KGDVAAN
+1078 GDVAAN
-1085 TAEAASGAAASAAEL
+1085 TADAASSAAAGAAKL
-1100 PFPANIIAIGA
+1100 PFPANLIAIAGA
-1111 AISTVMSLM
+1111 ITAVFGIM

-1126 AGGGIVQGNPFDRSI
+1126 AGGGIVQGQPFDRSL

-1150 LNGGQQRNLWR
+1150 LNGSQQNNLWR
-1161 AIRTGNFGGGGVTE
+1161 AIKNGNFGGGASNVTF
-1175 VVLRAHGRDLVG
+1175 RIRGRDLEG
-1187 VLKNQNNKMGRI
+1187 VLRNQNNKMSKI

>member
-153 KVSDLGKISDILSS
+153 KVSDLGQISDILSS

-233 QGSKALAKYGL
+233 QGAKALAKYGL

-296 FVSMN
+296 FIAMN

-321 MENDIKSLQSA
+321 MENDIKSLESA

-385 FGELKAAFSG
+385 FGELKAASAG

-508 IKWMAIIE
+508 IKWMVIIE

-611 EIEGAQRAITDLE
+611 EIEGVQRAITDLE
-624 QNNAEILA
+624 QKNSEILA
-632 RQGVGSGEELTAKGQ
+632 RQGVSSEAELKGQ
-647 KTYPHGRNGFN
+647 FDKT
-658 FNKEAWGDTFKYF
+658 KEFGAGVKDFFKWT
-671 FGGLT
+671 FGGLF
-676 GQHSVYTD
+676 GKHSVAAD
-684 LGQYREN
+684 WKRFKNNNEAKGVLE
-691 SQAIGIL
+691 
-698 QKRLDGLVNQTT
+698 KRLDGLVKQST

-715 AGGGNAV
+715 AGGGKTV
-722 DTKTDPSAG
+722 DTKTTPSAG
-731 GGNTANTKTDPLVEE
+731 GGNTGNTKTDPLVEE
-746 YEQTVKSYNEQM
+746 YEQTVKSYNEQL
-758 RKLNAQL
+758 RKLKAQL

-784 ETVIDIAAS
+784 ETAIDIVSS
-793 KNVKLTQ
+793 KNAKLTQ

-833 KEFQTGLDNGIESAD
+833 KEFQAGLDNGIESAD
-848 TLTDGLRE
+848 TLTDGLRD

-898 DKTFDYKKT
+898 DKTFDYRKT
-907 KKEKLELDLDDA
+907 KKEKLELDLDEA

-1048 DTQTKGVEV
+1048 DK
-1057 ANAKKKSAAAETASE
+1057 TASG
-1072 VKQAKA
+1072 VKQATA

-1111 AISTVMSLM
+1111 AIATVMSLM

-1150 LNGGQQRNLWR
+1150 LNGGQQRKLWR

-1187 VLKNQNNKMGRI
+1187 VLKNQNNKMGKI

>member
-1 MGKLNLSIAINLLTQ
+1 MAKLNLSIAINLLTQ

-58 AGRSFEDAMARVR
+58 AGRSFEDAMARVK
-71 AVSNAAGSDF
+71 AVSNAASADF
-81 RKMREEAIKMGANT
+81 KKMRDEAIKMGANT

-133 SIELAMGADIL
+133 SIDLAMGADIL

-153 KVSDLGKISDILSS
+153 KVSDLGKISDTLSS

-180 DALTNAAPLA
+180 EALTNAAPLA

-233 QGSKALAKYGL
+233 QGAKALAKYGL
-244 VINQT
+244 AINQT
-249 TLQAEGLQ
+249 TLQADGLQ

-296 FVSMN
+296 FVTIN
-301 KTLAQSSGETSRMF
+301 KTLGASSGETSRMF
-315 GQSTGV
+315 GQSTGK
-321 MENDIKSLQSA
+321 MENDIKSLESA

-344 ETMFTAPV
+344 EGLFTAPV
-352 EALTAFVRFA
+352 EGLTSFVRFA
-362 ANNLSTLA
+362 ANNLSALA
-370 SAIIAIFGGIKLSKW
+370 QTIVAVFAGVHLRKW
-385 FGELKAAFSG
+385 FGQLKVQ
-395 AASASVKAMKT
+395 AASAAAASVKSMKA
-406 AHAKVLALQR
+406 AHMKVIALQK
-416 ERVRIEKQVGTLSA
+416 ERLRIEKQMSSLS
-430 SIAKATGEEK
+430 SEITKATGDEK
-440 IYYET
+440 VYYET
-445 LYQQKKRELEANG
+445 LYQQKKKELEANG
-458 IATQK
+458 LATQR
-463 AMAAESVAIQRAAQM
+463 AAAAESVAIQRAAQV
-478 QTLTGWRATWASIKA
+478 QTLTGWRATCANMKA
-493 GFASMGKAI
+493 GFASLGNAI

-508 IKWMAIIE
+508 IKWMVVIE
-516 AIMEIVSGVGRIIKM
+516 AVMQIVQGIGSIVKQ

-543 AEIAKSSHSQEITQ
+543 AEIAKSTHNEEITQ
-557 LEQLQ
+557 LEQIQ
-562 RRLNENKNN
+562 RRLNENKRN
-571 QKVIPHIIAEVNK
+571 QKAIPNIIAEANK

-592 YQDVNKALT
+592 YQDINKALT

-611 EIEGAQRAITDLE
+611 EIEGVQRAISDLE
-624 QNNAEILA
+624 QKNSEILG
-632 RQGVGSGEELTAKGQ
+632 RQGVGSGEEL
-647 KTYPHGRNGFN
+647 H
-658 FNKEAWGDTFKYF
+658 NKLKDIYRPDGTSSSIGAYWGDTFKYYL
-671 FGGLT
+671 GGLT
-676 GQHSVYTD
+676 GQHSVLADAKRY
-684 LGQYREN
+684 EN
-691 SQAIGIL
+691 NSRAKAIL
-698 QKRLDGLVNQTT
+698 EKRLDGLVKQSAATSHGET
-710 TATPS
+710 PTHTATATPS
-715 AGGGNAV
+715 AGAPAV
-722 DTKTDPSAG
+722 SNEKSDR
-731 GGNTANTKTDPLVEE
+731 TAEE
-746 YEQTVKSYNEQM
+746 YEQTVNSYNEQL
-758 RKLNAQL
+758 RKLKAQL
-765 AAGYITTSE
+765 GAGYITTSE

-784 ETVIDIAAS
+784 ETAIDIATS
-793 KNVKLTQ
+793 KNAKLKQ
-800 SAFAASIA
+800 SAFAESIA

-833 KEFQTGLDNGIESAD
+833 KEFQTGLDNGVESAD

-870 LSDSQKG
+870 LTDSQKG

-882 RTQLTMLQT
+882 RTQLTLLQS
-891 PAVTAGR
+891 PDVTAGR
-898 DKTFDYKKT
+898 DKTFDYKRT

-919 KSQLQELEEK
+919 KAQLQELEEK
-929 AKDSFGV
+929 AKDSFGA
-936 LDAEIERLRKK
+936 LDAEIKRLRKK
-947 KVSLSE
+947 KVSLSK
-953 ALKLEELREDVGR
+953 ALKLEELREDVTR
-966 LKRETFDNLFEPFD
+966 LKRESFDNLFTPLQD
-980 NLDSIKDSVQSLIET
+980 ADSIKDSIQNLIDV
-995 INSPNTDGW
+995 INSPDTDGW
-1004 EKFIAILQTLKN
+1004 EKLISVFETLKN
-1016 VIDGMLDAVDSI
+1016 VVDGLLDTVDSI
-1028 KQIKEAFAS
+1028 KKIQEVFS
-1037 LKQAKEAEAAA
+1037 ELKAAKEEEAAA
-1048 DTQTKGVEV
+1048 DTTTTNQEV
-1057 ANAKKKSAAAETASE
+1057 ANAAIKSAAAASASA
-1072 VKQAKA
+1072 VTSAA
-1078 KGDVAAN
+1078 AAGDVAAN
-1085 TAEAASGAAASAAEL
+1085 TADAASSAAAGAAKL
-1100 PFPANIIAIGA
+1100 PFPESLIAIAGA
-1111 AISTVMSLM
+1111 ITAVLGIM

-1126 AGGGIVQGNPFDRSI
+1126 AGGGIVQGQPFDRSL

-1150 LNGGQQRNLWR
+1150 LNGSQQNNLWR
-1161 AIRTGNFGGGGVTE
+1161 AIKNGNFGGGVSKVTF
-1175 VVLRAHGRDLVG
+1175 RIRGRDLEG
-1187 VLKNQNNKMGRI
+1187 VLRNQNNKMSKI

>member
-1 MGKLNLSIAINLLTQ
+1 MAKLNLSIAINLLTQ

-58 AGRSFEDAMARVR
+58 AGRSFEDAMARVK
-71 AVSNAAGSDF
+71 AVSNAASADF
-81 RKMREEAIKMGANT
+81 KKMRDEAIKMGANT

-133 SIELAMGADIL
+133 SIDLAMGADIL

-153 KVSDLGKISDILSS
+153 KVSDLGKISDTLSS

-180 DALTNAAPLA
+180 EALTNAAPLA

-233 QGSKALAKYGL
+233 QGAKALAKYGL
-244 VINQT
+244 AINQT
-249 TLQAEGLQ
+249 TLQADGLQ

-296 FVSMN
+296 FVTIN
-301 KTLAQSSGETSRMF
+301 KTLGASSGETSRMF
-315 GQSTGV
+315 GQSTGK
-321 MENDIKSLQSA
+321 MENDIKSLESA

-344 ETMFTAPV
+344 EGLFTAPV
-352 EALTAFVRFA
+352 EGLTSFVRFA
-362 ANNLSTLA
+362 ANNLSALA
-370 SAIIAIFGGIKLSKW
+370 QTIVAVFAGVHLRKW
-385 FGELKAAFSG
+385 FGQLKVQ
-395 AASASVKAMKT
+395 AASAAASSVKSMKA
-406 AHAKVLALQR
+406 AHMKVIALQK
-416 ERVRIEKQVGTLSA
+416 ERLRIEKQMSSLS
-430 SIAKATGEEK
+430 SEITKATGDEK
-440 IYYET
+440 VYYET
-445 LYQQKKRELEANG
+445 LYQQKKKELEANG
-458 IATQK
+458 LATQR
-463 AMAAESVAIQRAAQM
+463 AAAAESVAIQRAAQV
-478 QTLTGWRATWASIKA
+478 QTLTGWRATCAKMKA
-493 GFASMGKAI
+493 GFASLGNAI
-502 KGVFAS
+502 KGGFAS
-508 IKWMAIIE
+508 IKWMVIIE

-543 AEIAKSSHSQEITQ
+543 AEIAKSTHNEEITQ
-557 LEQLQ
+557 LEQIQ

-571 QKVIPHIIAEVNK
+571 QKAIPPIIAEANK

-592 YQDVNKALT
+592 YQDINKALT

-611 EIEGAQRAITDLE
+611 EIEGVQRAISDLE
-624 QNNAEILA
+624 QKNSEILG
-632 RQGVGSGEELTAKGQ
+632 RQGVGSGEEL
-647 KTYPHGRNGFN
+647 H
-658 FNKEAWGDTFKYF
+658 NKLKDIYRPDGTSSSIGAYWGDTFKYYL
-671 FGGLT
+671 GGLT
-676 GQHSVYTD
+676 GQHSVLADAKRY
-684 LGQYREN
+684 EN
-691 SQAIGIL
+691 NSRAKAIL
-698 QKRLDGLVNQTT
+698 EKRLDGLVKQSAATSHGET
-710 TATPS
+710 PTHTATATPS
-715 AGGGNAV
+715 AGAPAV
-722 DTKTDPSAG
+722 SNEKSDR
-731 GGNTANTKTDPLVEE
+731 TAEE
-746 YEQTVKSYNEQM
+746 YEQTVNSYNEQL
-758 RKLNAQL
+758 RKLKAQL
-765 AAGYITTSE
+765 GAGYITTSE

-784 ETVIDIAAS
+784 ETAIDIATS
-793 KNVKLTQ
+793 KNAKLKQ
-800 SAFAASIA
+800 SAFAESIA

-833 KEFQTGLDNGIESAD
+833 KEFQTGLDNGVESAD

-870 LSDSQKG
+870 LTDSQKG

-882 RTQLTMLQT
+882 RTQLTLLQS
-891 PAVTAGR
+891 PGVTAGR
-898 DKTFDYKKT
+898 DKTFDYKRT

-919 KSQLQELEEK
+919 KAQLQELEEK
-929 AKDSFGV
+929 AKDSFGA
-936 LDAEIERLRKK
+936 LDAEIKRLRKK
-947 KVSLSE
+947 KVSLSK
-953 ALKLEELREDVGR
+953 ALKLEELREDVTR
-966 LKRETFDNLFEPFD
+966 LKRESFDNLFTPLQD
-980 NLDSIKDSVQSLIET
+980 ADSIKDSIQNLIDV
-995 INSPNTDGW
+995 INSPDTDGW
-1004 EKFIAILQTLKN
+1004 EKLISVFETLKN
-1016 VIDGMLDAVDSI
+1016 VVDGLLDTVDSI
-1028 KQIKEAFAS
+1028 KKIQEVFS
-1037 LKQAKEAEAAA
+1037 ELKAAKEEEAAA
-1048 DTQTKGVEV
+1048 DTTTTNQEV
-1057 ANAKKKSAAAETASE
+1057 ANAAIKSAAAAS
-1072 VKQAKA
+1072 ASA
-1078 KGDVAAN
+1078 ATSAAAAGDVAAN
-1085 TAEAASGAAASAAEL
+1085 TADAASSAAAGAAKL
-1100 PFPANIIAIGA
+1100 PFPESLIAIAGA
-1111 AISTVMSLM
+1111 ITAVFGIM

-1126 AGGGIVQGNPFDRSI
+1126 AGGGIVQGQPFDRSL

-1150 LNGGQQRNLWR
+1150 LNGSQQNNLWR
-1161 AIRTGNFGGGGVTE
+1161 AIKNGNFGGGVSKVTF
-1175 VVLRAHGRDLVG
+1175 RIRGRDLEG
-1187 VLKNQNNKMGRI
+1187 VLRNQNNKMSKI

>member
-81 RKMREEAIKMGANT
+81 RKMREEAVKMGANT

-296 FVSMN
+296 FVTMN
-301 KTLAQSSGETSRMF
+301 KTLAQSGGETSRMF

-321 MENDIKSLQSA
+321 MENDIKSLESA
-332 WEHFQ
+332 WEHFH

-385 FGELKAAFSG
+385 FGELKAASAS

-430 SIAKATGEEK
+430 NIAKATGEEK

-478 QTLTGWRATWASIKA
+478 QTLTGWRATWASIKS

-508 IKWMAIIE
+508 IKWMVIIE

-571 QKVIPHIIAEVNK
+571 QKAIPPIIAEVNK
-584 ALGTSYTR
+584 ALGTSYSR

-611 EIEGAQRAITDLE
+611 EIEGVQRAITDLE

-632 RQGVGSGEELTAKGQ
+632 RQGVGSGEELTTKVQ

-671 FGGLT
+671 FGGMT
-676 GQHSVYTD
+676 GQHSVYAD
-684 LGQYREN
+684 SGLYREN
-691 SQAIGIL
+691 SKAIGIL
-698 QKRLDGLVNQTT
+698 QKRLDGLVKQSTP
-710 TATPS
+710 AAPS
-715 AGGGNAV
+715 ASGGNTV

-731 GGNTANTKTDPLVEE
+731 GGNTGNTKTDPLVEE
-746 YEQTVKSYNEQM
+746 YEQTVKSYNEQL
-758 RKLNAQL
+758 RKLKAQL

-784 ETVIDIAAS
+784 ETAIDIASS

-808 KAVKEEPSDT
+808 KAVKEEPGDT

-833 KEFQTGLDNGIESAD
+833 KEFQAGLDNGIESAD

-882 RTQLTMLQT
+882 RTQLTLLQT

-907 KKEKLELDLDDA
+907 KREKLELDLDEA

-936 LDAEIERLRKK
+936 LDTEIERLRKK

-966 LKRETFDNLFEPFD
+966 LKRETFDNLFEPFN

-1028 KQIKEAFAS
+1028 KQIEEAFAS

-1048 DTQTKGVEV
+1048 DTQTTGVEV
-1057 ANAKKKSAAAETASE
+1057 ANAATKSAAAATASG
-1072 VKQAKA
+1072 VKQATA
-1078 KGDVAAN
+1078 AGDVAAN

-1111 AISTVMSLM
+1111 AIATVMSLM

-1187 VLKNQNNKMGRI
+1187 VLKNQNNKMGKI

>member
-81 RKMREEAIKMGANT
+81 RKMREEAVKMGANT

-115 AADAT
+115 AADAA

-233 QGSKALAKYGL
+233 QGAKALAKYGL
-244 VINQT
+244 AINQT
-249 TLQAEGLQ
+249 TLQADGLQ

-301 KTLAQSSGETSRMF
+301 KTLAQSVGETSRMF

-321 MENDIKSLQSA
+321 MENDIKSLESA

-385 FGELKAAFSG
+385 FGELKAASAG

-463 AMAAESVAIQRAAQM
+463 AMAAESVAIQRTAQM

-516 AIMEIVSGVGRIIKM
+516 AIMEIVSGVGRIIKL

-571 QKVIPHIIAEVNK
+571 QKAITPIIAEVNK

-592 YQDVNKALT
+592 YQDINKALT
-601 EKIRLLKQAA
+601 EKIQLLKKAA
-611 EIEGAQRAITDLE
+611 EIEGVQRAITDSE
-624 QNNAEILA
+624 QKNSEILA
-632 RQGVGSGEELTAKGQ
+632 RQGVSSEAELKGQ
-647 KTYPHGRNGFN
+647 FDKT
-658 FNKEAWGDTFKYF
+658 KEFGAGVKDFFKWT
-671 FGGLT
+671 FGGLF
-676 GQHSVYTD
+676 GKHSVAAD
-684 LGQYREN
+684 WKRFKNNNEAKGVLE
-691 SQAIGIL
+691 
-698 QKRLDGLVNQTT
+698 KRLDGLVKQST
-710 TATPS
+710 TAGPS

-722 DTKTDPSAG
+722 DTKATPSAG

-746 YEQTVKSYNEQM
+746 YEQTVKSYNEQL
-758 RKLNAQL
+758 RKLKAQL

-784 ETVIDIAAS
+784 ETAIDIAAS

-833 KEFQTGLDNGIESAD
+833 KEFQAGLDNGIESAD
-848 TLTDGLRE
+848 TLTDGLRD

-907 KKEKLELDLDDA
+907 KREKLELDLDEA
-919 KSQLQELEEK
+919 KAQLQELEEK

-936 LDAEIERLRKK
+936 LDAEIERMRKK

-966 LKRETFDNLFEPFD
+966 LKRETFDNLFEPFN

-1004 EKFIAILQTLKN
+1004 EKFIAIFQTLKN

-1048 DTQTKGVEV
+1048 DK
-1057 ANAKKKSAAAETASE
+1057 TASG
-1072 VKQAKA
+1072 VKQATA

-1111 AISTVMSLM
+1111 AIATVMSLM

-1175 VVLRAHGRDLVG
+1175 VILRAHGRDLVG
-1187 VLKNQNNKMGRI
+1187 VLKNQNNKMGKI

>member
-153 KVSDLGKISDILSS
+153 KVSDLGSISDILSS

-257 KTLEKMSKSGIG
+257 ATLEKMSKSGIG

-296 FVSMN
+296 FVTMN
-301 KTLAQSSGETSRMF
+301 KTLSQSSGETSRMF

-321 MENDIKSLQSA
+321 MENDIKSLESA

-385 FGELKAAFSG
+385 FGDLKAASAG

-416 ERVRIEKQVGTLSA
+416 ERVRIEKQVASLSA

-445 LYQQKKRELEANG
+445 LYHQKKRELEANG

-536 GIVKDYN
+536 GIVEDYN
-543 AEIAKSSHSQEITQ
+543 AEIAKSSHTQEITQ

-571 QKVIPHIIAEVNK
+571 QKAIPPIIAEVNK

-592 YQDVNKALT
+592 YQDINKALT
-601 EKIRLLKQAA
+601 EKIRLLKKAA
-611 EIEGAQRAITDLE
+611 EIEGVQRAISDLE
-624 QNNAEILA
+624 QKNSEILG
-632 RQGVGSGEELTAKGQ
+632 RQGVGSGEEL
-647 KTYPHGRNGFN
+647 H
-658 FNKEAWGDTFKYF
+658 NKLKDIYRPDGTSSSIGAYWGDTFKYYL
-671 FGGLT
+671 GGLT
-676 GQHSVYTD
+676 GQHSVLADAKRY
-684 LGQYREN
+684 EN
-691 SQAIGIL
+691 NSRAKAIL
-698 QKRLDGLVNQTT
+698 EKRLDGLVKQS
-710 TATPS
+710 TP
-715 AGGGNAV
+715 A
-722 DTKTDPSAG
+722 DPSAG
-731 GGNTANTKTDPLVEE
+731 GGNTVDTKTTPSANTKTDPLVEE
-746 YEQTVKSYNEQM
+746 YEQTVKSYNEQLS
-758 RKLNAQL
+758 KLKAQL

-784 ETVIDIAAS
+784 ETAIDIAAS

-828 LSQKE
+828 LAQKE
-833 KEFQTGLDNGIESAD
+833 KEFQAGLDNGIESAD

-877 MVNGW
+877 EVNGW

-891 PAVTAGR
+891 PTVTAGR
-898 DKTFDYKKT
+898 DKTFDYKRT
-907 KKEKLELDLDDA
+907 RKEKLELDLDEA

-936 LDAEIERLRKK
+936 LDAEIEKLRKK
-947 KVSLSE
+947 KVSLSD
-953 ALKLEELREDVGR
+953 ALKLEELREDVKR
-966 LKRETFDNLFEPFD
+966 LRREAFDSLFEPFENLD
-980 NLDSIKDSVQSLIET
+980 NLKDSVQSLIET

-1004 EKFIAILQTLKN
+1004 EKFIAILQTLKS
-1016 VIDGMLDAVDSI
+1016 VIDGMVDTVDSI
-1028 KQIKEAFAS
+1028 NKVEEAFAS
-1037 LKQAKEAEAAA
+1037 LKGAKEAEALA
-1048 DTQTKGVEV
+1048 DSKATDTEV
-1057 ANAKKKSAAAETASE
+1057 ANSAAKSTAAAASAAATAAGAGTE
-1072 VKQAKA
+1072 
-1078 KGDVAAN
+1078 VAAN
-1085 TAEAASGAAASAAEL
+1085 TASAASSAADGAAKL
-1100 PFPANIIAIGA
+1100 PFPANIIAIAGA
-1111 AISTVMSLM
+1111 ITSVLGIM

-1126 AGGGIVQGNPFDRSI
+1126 AGGGIFKGQPFDRSI

-1150 LNGGQQRNLWR
+1150 LNGSQQNNLWR
-1161 AIRTGNFGGGGVTE
+1161 AIKTGNFGGGASNVTF
-1175 VVLRAHGRDLVG
+1175 RIRGRDLEG
-1187 VLKNQNNKMGRI
+1187 VLKNQQNKMSKV

>member
-23 QVQNTFKKL
+23 QVRNTFKKL

-115 AADAT
+115 AADAA

-153 KVSDLGKISDILSS
+153 KVSDLGQISDILSS

-233 QGSKALAKYGL
+233 QGAKALAKYGL

-257 KTLEKMSKSGIG
+257 TTLEKMSKSGIG

-301 KTLAQSSGETSRMF
+301 KTLAQSTGETSRMF

-321 MENDIKSLQSA
+321 MENDIKSLESA

-385 FGELKAAFSG
+385 FGDLKAASAS

-430 SIAKATGEEK
+430 NIAKATGEEK

-463 AMAAESVAIQRAAQM
+463 AMAAESVAIQRASQM

-536 GIVKDYN
+536 GIVEDYN

-601 EKIRLLKQAA
+601 EKIQLLKQAA
-611 EIEGAQRAITDLE
+611 EIEGVQRAISDLE

-632 RQGVGSGEELTAKGQ
+632 RQGVGSGEELKGQ
-647 KTYPHGRNGFN
+647 FDKVKHEFGANVKDF
-658 FNKEAWGDTFKYF
+658 FKWT
-671 FGGLT
+671 FGGLY
-676 GQHSVYTD
+676 GGHSVSADWKRYKNNN
-684 LGQYREN
+684 E
-691 SQAIGIL
+691 AKGIL

-715 AGGGNAV
+715 AGGGNTV
-722 DTKTDPSAG
+722 DTKTTPSAG
-731 GGNTANTKTDPLVEE
+731 GGNTKTDPLVEE

-758 RKLNAQL
+758 SKLKAQL

-784 ETVIDIAAS
+784 ETAIDIAAS

-833 KEFQTGLDNGIESAD
+833 KEFQAGLDNGIESAD
-848 TLTDGLRE
+848 TLTDGLRD

-907 KKEKLELDLDDA
+907 KKEKLELDLDEA

-966 LKRETFDNLFEPFD
+966 LRREAFDNLFEPFN

-1028 KQIKEAFAS
+1028 KQIEEAFAS

-1048 DTQTKGVEV
+1048 DTQTTGEEED
-1057 ANAKKKSAAAETASE
+1057 NAETKSAAAAMASGVKKATA
-1072 VKQAKA
+1072 AR
-1078 KGDVAAN
+1078 DVAAN

-1100 PFPANIIAIGA
+1100 PVPANIIAIGA

-1187 VLKNQNNKMGRI
+1187 VLKNQNNKMGKI

>member
-321 MENDIKSLQSA
+321 MENDIKSLESA

-385 FGELKAAFSG
+385 FGELKAASAS

-416 ERVRIEKQVGTLSA
+416 ERVRIEKQVGALSA

-463 AMAAESVAIQRAAQM
+463 AMAAESVAIQRASQM

-543 AEIAKSSHSQEITQ
+543 AEIAKSSHTQEITQ

-562 RRLNENKNN
+562 RRLNENKKN
-571 QKVIPHIIAEVNK
+571 QKAIPPIIAEVNK

-611 EIEGAQRAITDLE
+611 EIEGVQRAITDLE
-624 QNNAEILA
+624 QKNSEILA
-632 RQGVGSGEELTAKGQ
+632 RQGVSSEAELKGQ
-647 KTYPHGRNGFN
+647 FDKT
-658 FNKEAWGDTFKYF
+658 KEFGAGVKDFFKWT
-671 FGGLT
+671 FGGLF
-676 GQHSVYTD
+676 GKHSVAAD
-684 LGQYREN
+684 WKRFKNNNEAKGVLE
-691 SQAIGIL
+691 
-698 QKRLDGLVNQTT
+698 KRLDGLVKQST

-722 DTKTDPSAG
+722 DTKTTPSG
-731 GGNTANTKTDPLVEE
+731 GGGNTKTDPLVEE
-746 YEQTVKSYNEQM
+746 YEQTVKNYNEQL
-758 RKLNAQL
+758 RKLKAQL

-774 YLQNL
+774 YLQSL

-784 ETVIDIAAS
+784 ETAIDIAAS
-793 KNVKLTQ
+793 KNSKLTQ
-800 SAFAASIA
+800 SKFAASIA

-848 TLTDGLRE
+848 TLTDGLRD

-882 RTQLTMLQT
+882 RTQLTLLQT

-907 KKEKLELDLDDA
+907 KREKLELDLDEA

-936 LDAEIERLRKK
+936 LDAEIERMRKK

-1028 KQIKEAFAS
+1028 KQIEEAFAS
-1037 LKQAKEAEAAA
+1037 LKQAKEVEAAA
-1048 DTQTKGVEV
+1048 DTKTTGVEV
-1057 ANAKKKSAAAETASE
+1057 TNTENMLAAAKTALGAKKAAAA
-1072 VKQAKA
+1072 
-1078 KGDVAAN
+1078 GDVAAN
-1085 TAEAASGAAASAAEL
+1085 TAKAASGAAASASEL

-1111 AISTVMSLM
+1111 AIATVMSLM

-1187 VLKNQNNKMGRI
+1187 VLKNQNNKMGKI